1 MSTDILDLSEE
12 EAVDDMIDYGVAN
25 PILCGYALLTLR
37 EMGVPEEEIKRRAAL
52 ALSNVLEAYSAAE
65 ARRAWREL

>member
-1 MSTDILDLSEE
+1 MSTDMLDLPEE

-25 PILCGYALLTLR
+25 PILCGYAILTLR
-37 EMGVPEEEIKRRAAL
+37 EMGVPEEEIKKRAAI
-52 ALSNVLEAYSAAE
+52 ALYDILDTYSAAE